1 MPDPTL
7 YISQVTLPSGNTYKI
22 KDAEARAAIAALGTP
37 AKWIGITTTALTDGA
52 STNPITINGQSVTA
66 EAGNI
71 TAYDNGT
78 ETIEFIFDGSI
89 WQKFGDLDLSGLG
102 DLAYSDTASTTY
114 TPAGSVSAPNISVSS
129 AGSTESVAKA
139 IVTAAPGATAPSN
152 PVTTCSYD
160 STTETLSLY
169 QVGYSQETVKT
180 SDAAYSADAPSFT
193 GTQATITVSGD

>member
-7 YISQVTLPSGNTYKI
+7 YISQVTLPSGNTYEI

-52 STNPITINGQSVTA
+52 STNPIVINGQSVTA
-66 EAGNI
+66 ETGNI

-102 DLAYSDTASTTY
+102 D
-114 TPAGSVSAPNISVSS
+114 
-129 AGSTESVAKA
+129 
-139 IVTAAPGATAPSN
+139 
-152 PVTTCSYD
+152 
-160 STTETLSLY
+160 
-169 QVGYSQETVKT
+169 
-180 SDAAYSADAPSFT
+180 
-193 GTQATITVSGD
+193 